1 MDNQLD
7 FKSFLES
14 SFMTDVKKTVLKIP
28 ASHRNLVKGYKYK
41 AEGGNTLSRDNKH
54 VGEIDEKKKLIR
66 VAAPWNYGREF
77 TILHEIA
84 HAVYKYFVN
93 EKLRRDWSALL
104 KKTKA
109 KSKEIRKYLD
119 QDDEE
124 IFCMIYA
131 QHYTKNGMV
140 KFEHPELEAFIEK
153 LPS

>member
-1 MDNQLD
+1 MDLD
-7 FKSFLES
+7 FKYFLET
-14 SFMTDVKKTVLKIP
+14 SFMTDVRKTVLKIP
-28 ASHRNLVKGYKYK
+28 AAHRNLVKGYKYK
-41 AEGGNTLSRDNKH
+41 AEGGNTLSGDEGH
-54 VGEIDEKKKLIR
+54 VGEIDEKKKRIR

-93 EKLRRDWSALL
+93 EKMRKEWSAML

-109 KSKEIRKYLD
+109 KSKENRDYLN

-131 QHYTKNGMV
+131 QHYTRNGMV
-140 KFEHPELEAFIEK
+140 KFEHPELEKFIEK
-153 LPS
+153 IPS